1 MSNTHYAFFDNY
13 ALGVT
18 PTNKMLIQMF
28 IKLLNDRGYKLK
40 RTDIRIPDRST
51 HCHPNNALYERHKVI
66 LEISNHDS
74 ELLYFLN
81 RYGLTSYTISVR
93 HGNLRLV
100 LSFPVCIEQLN
111 VLLANEIK

>member
-1 MSNTHYAFFDNY
+1 MTNTHYAFFDNY

-40 RTDIRIPDRST
+40 RTDIHIPDRSR

-74 ELLYFLN
+74 VLLYLLN
-81 RYGLTSYTISVR
+81 RYGLTSNTVR

-100 LSFPVCIEQLN
+100 LSFPVCTERLN
-111 VLLANEIK
+111 HLLANEMK

>member
-1 MSNTHYAFFDNY
+1 MTNTHYAFFDNY

-18 PTNKMLIQMF
+18 PTNMMLIQMF
-28 IKLLNDRGYKLK
+28 IKLLNDRGYRLK

-74 ELLYFLN
+74 ALLYLLN
-81 RYGLTSYTISVR
+81 RYGLTSNTVR
-93 HGNLRLV
+93 LGNLRLV
-100 LSFPVCIEQLN
+100 LSFPVCTERLN
-111 VLLANEIK
+111 LLLANEMK

>member
-1 MSNTHYAFFDNY
+1 MINTHYAFFDNY

-18 PTNKMLIQMF
+18 PTNTMLIQMF
-28 IKLLNDRGYKLK
+28 IKFLNDRGYTLK
-40 RTDIRIPDRST
+40 RTDIYIPDRST
-51 HCHPNNALYERHKVI
+51 HCHLNNALYERHKAI

-74 ELLYFLN
+74 KLLYFLN

-100 LSFPVCIEQLN
+100 LNFPVCTEQLN
-111 VLLANEIK
+111 TLLANEMK

>member
-1 MSNTHYAFFDNY
+1 MTNTHYAFFDNY

-51 HCHPNNALYERHKVI
+51 HWHPNNALYERHKVI

>member
-1 MSNTHYAFFDNY
+1 MINTHYAFFDNY

-18 PTNKMLIQMF
+18 PTNTILIQMF
-28 IKLLNDRGYKLK
+28 IELLNDRGYKLK
-40 RTDIRIPDRST
+40 RTDIHIPDRST

-74 ELLYFLN
+74 KLIYFLN
-81 RYGLTSYTISVR
+81 RYGLTSYTIGMR

-100 LSFPVCIEQLN
+100 LNFPVCIERLN
-111 VLLANEIK
+111 ILLVNEIK